1 MAEKFNVKL
10 EGKVALITGS
20 SRGIGEA
27 IAKEFFNEGAS
38 VIITYKKNKSLAEEL
53 NQKLKN
59 SMIIQLDISNRQNIR
74 NAIQNI
80 LKKHERIDILVNNA
94 GINKPTDFEDVTD
107 KDWDEILNT
116 NLKGSFMISQEIF
129 SIMKKQNYG
138 RIINISSI
146 SGQYGG
152 PRTVHYAVSKAGLIT
167 LGHCLARFGAPYN
180 ITCNNIAP
188 GIISTEMT
196 KDEIANVNSSEIF
209 KKILLN
215 RPGTTDELTGIA
227 VFLASEDSSYIT
239 GQTINVDGGH
249 LLRT

>member
-27 IAKEFFNEGAS
+27 IAKEFSNEGAS

-227 VFLASEDSSYIT
+227 VFLASDDSSYIT

>member
-1 MAEKFNVKL
+1 MKL

-188 GIISTEMT
+188 GIISTEMS
-196 KDEIANVNSSEIF
+196 DNIMSSELGRKMIDNT
-209 KKILLN
+209 LLK

>member
-227 VFLASEDSSYIT
+227 VFLASDDSSYIT
-239 GQTINVDGGH
+239 GQTINVDGGV
-249 LLRT
+249 LFS

>member
-27 IAKEFFNEGAS
+27 IAKEFSNEGAS

-239 GQTINVDGGH
+239 GQTINVDGGV
-249 LLRT
+249 LFS

>member
-1 MAEKFNVKL
+1 MKL

-27 IAKEFFNEGAS
+27 IAKEFSNEGAS

-239 GQTINVDGGH
+239 GQTINVDGGV
-249 LLRT
+249 LFS

>member
-188 GIISTEMT
+188 GIISTEMS
-196 KDEIANVNSSEIF
+196 DNIMSSELGRKMIDNT
-209 KKILLN
+209 LLK

-239 GQTINVDGGH
+239 GQTINVDGGV
-249 LLRT
+249 LFS

>member
-27 IAKEFFNEGAS
+27 IAKEFSNEGAS

-227 VFLASEDSSYIT
+227 VFLASDDSSYIT
-239 GQTINVDGGH
+239 GQTINVDGGV
-249 LLRT
+249 LFS

>member
-1 MAEKFNVKL
+1 
-10 EGKVALITGS
+10 
-20 SRGIGEA
+20 
-27 IAKEFFNEGAS
+27 
-38 VIITYKKNKSLAEEL
+38 
-53 NQKLKN
+53 
-59 SMIIQLDISNRQNIR
+59 MIIQLDISNRQNIR

-94 GINKPTDFEDVTD
+94 GINKPTDFGDVTD

-146 SGQYGG
+146 SAQYGG

-209 KKILLN
+209 KNILLN
-215 RPGTTDELTGIA
+215 RPGTTDVLTGIA

>member
-1 MAEKFNVKL
+1 MKL

-27 IAKEFFNEGAS
+27 IAKEFSNEGAS

-188 GIISTEMT
+188 GIISTEMS
-196 KDEIANVNSSEIF
+196 DNIMSSELGRKMIDNT
-209 KKILLN
+209 LLN

-227 VFLASEDSSYIT
+227 VFLASDDSSYIT

>member
-27 IAKEFFNEGAS
+27 IAKEFSNEGAS

-188 GIISTEMT
+188 GIISTEMS
-196 KDEIANVNSSEIF
+196 DNIMSSELGRKMIDNT
-209 KKILLN
+209 LLK

>member
-1 MAEKFNVKL
+1 MKL

-27 IAKEFFNEGAS
+27 IAKEFSNEGAS

-188 GIISTEMT
+188 GIISTEMS
-196 KDEIANVNSSEIF
+196 DNIMSSELGRKMIDNT
-209 KKILLN
+209 LLK

-227 VFLASEDSSYIT
+227 VFLASDDSSYIT

>member
-1 MAEKFNVKL
+1 MKL

>member
-1 MAEKFNVKL
+1 MKL

-27 IAKEFFNEGAS
+27 IAKEFSNEGAS

-188 GIISTEMT
+188 GIISTEMS
-196 KDEIANVNSSEIF
+196 DNIMSSELGRKMIDNT
-209 KKILLN
+209 LLK

>member
-1 MAEKFNVKL
+1 VKL

-27 IAKEFFNEGAS
+27 IAKEFSNEGAS

>member
-1 MAEKFNVKL
+1 MKL

-27 IAKEFFNEGAS
+27 IAKEFSNEGAS

-188 GIISTEMT
+188 GIISTEMS
-196 KDEIANVNSSEIF
+196 DNIMSSELGRKMIDNT
-209 KKILLN
+209 LLN

>member
-27 IAKEFFNEGAS
+27 IAKEFSNEGAS

-188 GIISTEMT
+188 GIISTEMS
-196 KDEIANVNSSEIF
+196 DNIMSSELGRKMIDNT
-209 KKILLN
+209 LLK

-239 GQTINVDGGH
+239 GQTINVDGGV
-249 LLRT
+249 LFS

>member
-1 MAEKFNVKL
+1 
-10 EGKVALITGS
+10 
-20 SRGIGEA
+20 
-27 IAKEFFNEGAS
+27 
-38 VIITYKKNKSLAEEL
+38 
-53 NQKLKN
+53 
-59 SMIIQLDISNRQNIR
+59 MIIQLDISNRQNIR

>member
-188 GIISTEMT
+188 GIISTEMS
-196 KDEIANVNSSEIF
+196 DNIMSSELGRKMIDNT
-209 KKILLN
+209 LLN

-239 GQTINVDGGH
+239 GQTINVDGG
-249 LLRT
+249 LLFS

>member
-239 GQTINVDGGH
+239 GQTINVDGGV
-249 LLRT
+249 LFS

>member
-27 IAKEFFNEGAS
+27 IAKEFSNEGAS

-188 GIISTEMT
+188 GIISTEMS
-196 KDEIANVNSSEIF
+196 DNIMSSELGRKMIDNT
-209 KKILLN
+209 LLN

-239 GQTINVDGGH
+239 GQTINVDGGV
-249 LLRT
+249 LFS

>member
-1 MAEKFNVKL
+1 
-10 EGKVALITGS
+10 
-20 SRGIGEA
+20 
-27 IAKEFFNEGAS
+27 
-38 VIITYKKNKSLAEEL
+38 
-53 NQKLKN
+53 
-59 SMIIQLDISNRQNIR
+59 MIIQLDISNRQNIR

-188 GIISTEMT
+188 GIISTEMS
-196 KDEIANVNSSEIF
+196 DNIMSSELGRKMIDNT
-209 KKILLN
+209 LLK

>member
-27 IAKEFFNEGAS
+27 IAKEFSNEGAS

-188 GIISTEMT
+188 GIISTEMS
-196 KDEIANVNSSEIF
+196 DNIMSSELGRKMIDNT
-209 KKILLN
+209 LLN

-227 VFLASEDSSYIT
+227 VFLASDDSSYIT

>member
-1 MAEKFNVKL
+1 MK
-10 EGKVALITGS
+10 
-20 SRGIGEA
+20 
-27 IAKEFFNEGAS
+27 
-38 VIITYKKNKSLAEEL
+38 IITYKKNKSLAEEL

-227 VFLASEDSSYIT
+227 VFLASDDSSYIT
-239 GQTINVDGGH
+239 GQTINVDGGYF
-249 LLRT
+249 

>member
-27 IAKEFFNEGAS
+27 IAKEFSNEGAS

-188 GIISTEMT
+188 GIISTEMS
-196 KDEIANVNSSEIF
+196 DNIMSSELGRKMIDNT
-209 KKILLN
+209 LLN

-239 GQTINVDGGH
+239 GQTINVDGGV
-249 LLRT
+249 LFT

>member
-1 MAEKFNVKL
+1 MC
-10 EGKVALITGS
+10 
-20 SRGIGEA
+20 
-27 IAKEFFNEGAS
+27 
-38 VIITYKKNKSLAEEL
+38 
-53 NQKLKN
+53 
-59 SMIIQLDISNRQNIR
+59 IR
-74 NAIQNI
+74 
-80 LKKHERIDILVNNA
+80 D
-94 GINKPTDFEDVTD
+94 
-107 KDWDEILNT
+107 
-116 NLKGSFMISQEIF
+116 S
-129 SIMKKQNYG
+129 
-138 RIINISSI
+138 SSI

-188 GIISTEMT
+188 GIISKEMT